1 MKAIL
6 KTIKLFLF
14 GVPQEAK
21 DIIYARMIERKMVPE
36 GCDIDDCD
44 FWEVKE
50 GDYGFCYLGDGQDKD
65 FAVWFDGRCYYGEV

>member
-21 DIIYARMIERKMVPE
+21 EIIYARMIERNMVPE
-36 GCDIDDCD
+36 GSTIDDCD

-50 GDYGFCYLGDGQDKD
+50 GDYGFYYLEDGQDTD
-65 FAVWFDGRCYYGEV
+65 MAVHFDGRCYYGEV